1 MQVWRIAK
9 ARFYTPSMD
18 FGTAW
23 LEEGRQLGLTVP
35 SSVLPFERNIM
46 LNPEHAA
53 ANQIKILDVTDF
65 FYDSRIF
72 TLRT

>member
-53 ANQIKILDVTDF
+53 ADQIKILNVTDF

-72 TLRT
+72 PPRT

>member
-9 ARFYTPSMD
+9 ARFDTPSMD
-18 FGTAW
+18 LGTAW

>member
-1 MQVWRIAK
+1 
-9 ARFYTPSMD
+9 
-18 FGTAW
+18 
-23 LEEGRQLGLTVP
+23 VP

-65 FYDSRIF
+65 FYDSRMF
-72 TLRT
+72 TPRT